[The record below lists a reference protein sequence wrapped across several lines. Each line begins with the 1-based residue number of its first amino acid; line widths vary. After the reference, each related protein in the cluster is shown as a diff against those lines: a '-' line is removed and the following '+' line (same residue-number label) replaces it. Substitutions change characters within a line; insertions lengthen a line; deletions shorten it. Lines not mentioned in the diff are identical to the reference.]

1 MLTCKKAAR
10 LMSEG
15 LDRPLGVGERLRL
28 RLHLVFCRGCRAF
41 RAQIGLRKRRFEFC
55 HSRFE
60 RFIGWLTGMGHAG
73 APRKPIAS
81 CDWTETRAG
90 VYPSPTHGE

>member
-41 RAQIGLRKRRFEFC
+41 RAQIGLLRDISRGFLRRDDD
-55 HSRFE
+55 
-60 RFIGWLTGMGHAG
+60 
-73 APRKPIAS
+73 PQP
-81 CDWTETRAG
+81 
-90 VYPSPTHGE
+90 